1 MSHYYTNDPDLPHD
15 EQTFSYELAG
25 HRLQFTADNGVFS
38 KRTVDFGSR
47 TLIDTVIAQPLPAGP
62 LLDVGCGYG
71 PIGLALAKR
80 FPERHVTMSDVN
92 ERALGLAKR
101 NADANQI
108 ANVTIIES
116 SVYEQ
121 IEGQF
126 GVIVTNPPI
135 RAGKAIVSAILAGAH
150 EHLVTGG
157 QLYCVIQKK
166 QGAPSA
172 LKLMQAT
179 FASAEKIKMEHGYYI
194 LRATK

>member
-1 MSHYYTNDPDLPHD
+1 
-15 EQTFSYELAG
+15 
-25 HRLQFTADNGVFS
+25 
-38 KRTVDFGSR
+38 
-47 TLIDTVIAQPLPAGP
+47 
-62 LLDVGCGYG
+62 
-71 PIGLALAKR
+71 
-80 FPERHVTMSDVN
+80 MSDVN
-92 ERALGLAKR
+92 ERALALTKR
-101 NADANQI
+101 NAEANQI

-121 IEGQF
+121 IDGQF

-150 EHLVTGG
+150 EHLLPGG

>member
-25 HRLQFTADNGVFS
+25 KRLQFTADNGVFS
-38 KRTVDFGSR
+38 KRTIDFGSR
-47 TLIDTVIAQPLPAGP
+47 TMIATVVDQALPAGP
-62 LLDVGCGYG
+62 MLDVGCGYG

-80 FPERHVTMSDVN
+80 FPARQVTMSDVN
-92 ERALGLAKR
+92 ERALALAKR
-101 NADANQI
+101 NAEANQI

-121 IEGQF
+121 IDGQF

-150 EHLVTGG
+150 EHLLPGG

-166 QGAPSA
+166 QGP
-172 LKLMQAT
+172 
-179 FASAEKIKMEHGYYI
+179 
-194 LRATK
+194 RRR